1 MEGISKNIK
10 QTLES
15 VKFTSEVKE
24 RQNRTNTL
32 KFVNKTPIG
41 LPLSPKQFKEFD
53 GLFLHQPNNRVSTG
67 ELVERKLHQAQ

>member
-1 MEGISKNIK
+1 MEGISKNVK
-10 QTLES
+10 QTPKS

-24 RQNRTNTL
+24 RQNRINTL

-53 GLFLHQPNNRVSTG
+53 GLFLQWPNNRVS
-67 ELVERKLHQAQ
+67 KL